1 MSTSPAVATS
11 ERPDPGIQKFDVIVI
26 GAGFSGIY
34 QLHKLR
40 QLGFSVRILEAGAD
54 LGGIWHW
61 NCYPGARVDSHAPIY
76 EYTDEDLWRNWDWSE
91 LYPGYEE
98 LRRYFD
104 FVDKKWNIRKDTQF
118 NTRVTA
124 MSFDEEENIWTLK
137 TSKNEQFRSQFVV
150 LCSGFAAKPYI
161 PDIPGLESFK
171 GPRHHTALWPQA
183 GVELA
188 NRRVGV
194 IGTGASAVQV
204 IQEAAK
210 TAAHLTVFQRTPC
223 FALRMPQRKLDARS
237 QAALKTEY
245 PAKHAMRRSTFGGFD
260 LDFLG
265 KAAMEVTEEERKA
278 TYEELWRKGGFHFWI
293 GTFTDVL
300 FNEAANKTAYEF
312 WRDKTRARIKDPE
325 IARILAPDE
334 PPYAFGTKRPSLEN
348 GFYEV
353 FNQTNVSLI
362 DLRKNPIER
371 VTPTGIL
378 MKNGDHHPLDV
389 LVLGTGFDAVSGG
402 ILNIDIRGRNGLT
415 IQQRWRDG
423 VRSYLGLATAG
434 FPNLLFMYGPQSPSG
449 FLNGPTAAE
458 LQGDVVISC
467 LRYLRDNGYVRIES
481 TPEADD
487 AWAAH
492 THELAA
498 ATLFTKTDSWYMGAN
513 IPGKKR
519 EILNYPGG
527 LPLYLEKCEESRDG
541 GYAGFI
547 LTPRT

>member
-1 MSTSPAVATS
+1 MSTRAELTIRDNV
-11 ERPDPGIQKFDVIVI
+11 EPGVKQFDVIVI
-26 GAGFSGIY
+26 GAGFAGIY

-40 QLGFSVRILEAGAD
+40 QLGFAVRILEAGAD
-54 LGGIWHW
+54 LGGIWYW
-61 NCYPGARVDSHAPIY
+61 NCYPGARVDTHVPIY
-76 EYTDEDLWRNWDWSE
+76 EYTDEDLWRDWNWSE

-124 MSFDEEENIWTLK
+124 MSFDEGKNIWTLK
-137 TSKNEQFRSQFVV
+137 TSKNEQFRSRFVV

-161 PDIPGLESFK
+161 PNIPGLESFK
-171 GPRHHTALWPQA
+171 GPKHHTALWPQA
-183 GVELA
+183 GVDLA

-210 TAAHLTVFQRTPC
+210 TAAHVTVFQRTPC
-223 FALRMPQRKLDARS
+223 FALRMPQRKLDTQS
-237 QAALKTEY
+237 QADLKTEY
-245 PAKHAMRRSTFGGFD
+245 PARHAMRRNTFGGFD

-265 KAAMEVTEEERKA
+265 EAAMDVTEEKRKA
-278 TYEELWRKGGFHFWI
+278 TYEELWRKGGFYFWI

-312 WRDKTRARIKDPE
+312 WRDKTRARVKDPN
-325 IARILAPDE
+325 LA
-334 PPYAFGTKRPSLEN
+334 N

-353 FNQTNVSLI
+353 FNQTNVSLV
-362 DLRKNPIER
+362 DLRKNPIKR
-371 VTPTGIL
+371 VTPRGIE
-378 MKNGDHHPLDV
+378 MQNGDHHSLDI

-415 IQQRWRDG
+415 IQERWRDG

-434 FPNLLFMYGPQSPSG
+434 IPNLLFMYGPQSPSG
-449 FLNGPTAAE
+449 FLNGPSAAE
-458 LQGDVVISC
+458 LQGDVVVSC
-467 LRYLRDNGYVRIES
+467 LKYLRDNGYVRIES
-481 TPEADD
+481 TPQADE

-498 ATLFTKTDSWYMGAN
+498 ASLFTKADSWYMGAN

-527 LPLYLEKCEESRDG
+527 LPLYLQKCEESRAG
-541 GYAGFI
+541 RYAGFL
-547 LTPRT
+547 LT